1 MAKVTGRDTG
11 APECGNRDY
20 MLRGRKKI
28 DADADKKAAPKTKYQ
43 CQACGHAWRGQA
55 GEGGGELAQAAA
67 SKVLARQELAMSLIA
82 CSACGHRISVE
93 AEACPQCG
101 HPNRASRP
109 EADAPKC
116 YACSAT
122 ATIRCQS
129 CGVLSC
135 ARHLQSIYVTHGR
148 GGAYELRCKDCYS
161 FAVTWTV
168 VSGVIVAVVVLAIL
182 LLIFARM

>member
-1 MAKVTGRDTG
+1 MPG
-11 APECGNRDY
+11 
-20 MLRGRKKI
+20 LW
-28 DADADKKAAPKTKYQ
+28 
-43 CQACGHAWRGQA
+43 ACVAWAGA
-55 GEGGGELAQAAA
+55 GEGGGVASMAAR
-67 SKVLARQELAMSLIA
+67 KGLPGQELTMPLIA
-82 CSACGHRISVE
+82 CSACGHRISIE

-109 EADAPKC
+109 EADEPKC

-122 ATIRCQS
+122 ATTRCQS

-135 ARHLQSIYVTHGR
+135 VRHLQSIYVTHGR

-161 FAVTWTV
+161 FAVTWMV